1 MSARIWVGALFLVG
15 GALAAR
21 PAAPE
26 ATVPPAEQ
34 QDQTTTLD
42 DQSELAITV

>member
-1 MSARIWVGALFLVG
+1 MSARIWVGALFLIG

-26 ATVPPAEQ
+26 ATAPAAER

-42 DQSELAITV
+42 D